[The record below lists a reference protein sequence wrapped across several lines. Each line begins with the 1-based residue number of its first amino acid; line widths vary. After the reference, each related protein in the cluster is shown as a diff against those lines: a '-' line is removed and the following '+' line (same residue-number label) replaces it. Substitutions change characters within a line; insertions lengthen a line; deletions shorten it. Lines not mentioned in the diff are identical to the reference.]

1 MNSLSSVAMTL
12 ASFSILL
19 IVLNTGFS
27 LQSVL
32 GESIEDSVDRIIE
45 SVMDDDNDERDN
57 DDYLSEDFSGGL
69 FDDFNDD
76 SNTVFLDYDEDN
88 NNLSIGGGNQGN
100 NPIYMITV
108 PDPKSCENNL
118 PNFANCSRSDRLCD
132 IDDKDSNL
140 YKIQRQI
147 EDCLS
152 RD

>member
-45 SVMDDDNDERDN
+45 SAMDDDNDERDN
-57 DDYLSEDFSGGL
+57 DNDERDNDNDERDANDSLSEDFSGGL
-69 FDDFNDD
+69 SDDFNYD
-76 SNTVFLDYDEDN
+76 SPRIFVNFDEDN
-88 NNLSIGGGNQGN
+88 DNLSVGSGNEGN
-100 NPIYMITV
+100 HVYFAAI
-108 PDPKSCENNL
+108 
-118 PNFANCSRSDRLCD
+118 PNQAAIDRGSSPNQEPSDYYQL
-132 IDDKDSNL
+132 
-140 YKIQRQI
+140 QRQI
-147 EDCLS
+147 EDALF